1 MEHVGNPSTWESS
14 RPYLSKLKAEREMRG
29 EGRGG
34 EKKERRKGE
43 REEKESSEKG
53 MAKTKYQQ
61 PTMEGATHPDAH
73 RAIQPDRFPD
83 QTKTKS

>member
-1 MEHVGNPSTWESS
+1 MLEIPVLGKQVDPFSQNLKQKEKWEE
-14 RPYLSKLKAEREMRG
+14 KEG
-29 EGRGG
+29 E
-34 EKKERRKGE
+34 EKKKERRKGE

-83 QTKTKS
+83 QTKAKS

>member
-34 EKKERRKGE
+34 EKKRKEKRREGGKRKLRERNG
-43 REEKESSEKG
+43 
-53 MAKTKYQQ
+53 QDQ
-61 PTMEGATHPDAH
+61 IPTANNGRSHT
-73 RAIQPDRFPD
+73 
-83 QTKTKS
+83 S